1 PLGPRSFLIGE
12 AAFPHIVCS
21 FVMKQTLHQTEGRSG
36 GQVNADGRK
45 PFGAQRMVKLDGQRA
60 GLEHDPPCIRC
71 APLQNHSNCLRI

>member
-36 GQVNADGRK
+36 GQVNAISARSARIC
-45 PFGAQRMVKLDGQRA
+45 PFPGKSVAIDQVSWRRP
-60 GLEHDPPCIRC
+60 E
-71 APLQNHSNCLRI
+71 